1 MAKVIEFYVPA
12 SFRKKLVWQPPEER
26 GQVIE
31 FAAVVAERALAAEKG
46 EQNIYRSAER
56 GTV

>member
-1 MAKVIEFYVPA
+1 MSKVIEFYIPA
-12 SFRKKLVWQPPEER
+12 SFRKKLVWQLPEER

-31 FAAVVAERALAAEKG
+31 FAAAIAERVSAAEKG